1 MREIQA
7 KAITAK
13 VKELFLQANIHLPA
27 DTAERIRHSACEETE
42 PAAQIAMKTAC
53 ENLEAAEKLSGHKNF
68 FVDTSSSMAFIGVEK
83 AKSLIEIFTPE
94 QVLFATD
101 YPMYAQKT
109 EINNIL
115 SMGFNDEDLEKIFS
129 KNAKK
134 VFSL

>member
-1 MREIQA
+1 MLLHTGDKRYDYSNPNRLLPILETYTNLTVIGG
-7 KAITAK
+7 
-13 VKELFLQANIHLPA
+13 HLGGYSVW
-27 DTAERIRHSACEETE
+27 D
-42 PAAQIAMKTAC
+42 
-53 ENLEAAEKLSGHKNF
+53 EAAEKLSGHKNF

-129 KNAKK
+129 ENAKK